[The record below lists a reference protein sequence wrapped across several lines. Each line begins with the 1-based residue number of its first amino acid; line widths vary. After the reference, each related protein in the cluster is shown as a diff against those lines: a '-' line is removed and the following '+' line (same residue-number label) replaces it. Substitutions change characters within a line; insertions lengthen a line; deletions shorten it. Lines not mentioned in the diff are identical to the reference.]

1 MFFSGLRAE
10 GFRNLA
16 DIDIAFPEKFQC
28 FLGENGSGKTSV
40 LEALYYLSHAK
51 SFRTSSLKQLIHHQ
65 ADAFSLFSTFSGAA
79 VPAKLGIRR
88 EQSGKQEM
96 RFNGERLTGIST
108 VTQQLPVQFLDTD
121 AHRGLASSPSN
132 RRRFLDWGVF
142 HVEHSYAT
150 TWQTYQKVLKQRNAM
165 LKAGAAGAELKPW
178 TEQLI
183 QLGVAMQAHRQAYMS
198 DFLPVFEQ
206 VWQEL
211 MKHLPLPAIRFYP
224 GWNGACFAE
233 ALMQAAN
240 QDKRYG
246 YTTVGPHRAD
256 IAINAQAVSVFDFFS
271 QGQQKALT
279 YALKVAQG
287 VFLQQKTG
295 RSVVYLIDDLPA
307 ELDSIRLQAVFSV
320 LEKHAS
326 QIFITAIEMEVDWL
340 AQQSA
345 VGVFQ
350 VQDGVLKKT

>member
-1 MFFSGLRAE
+1 MFFAGLRAE

-16 DIDIAFPEKFQC
+16 EVDIAFPEKFQC

-51 SFRTSSLKQLIHHQ
+51 SFRTSSLKQLIHHE
-65 ADAFSLFSTFSGAA
+65 AEAFSLFSTFTGGVVAS
-79 VPAKLGIRR
+79 KLGIRR
-88 EQSGKQEM
+88 EQSGKQDM
-96 RFNGERLTGIST
+96 RFNGERLTGIAQVS
-108 VTQQLPVQFLDTD
+108 QQLPVQFLDTD
-121 AHRGLASSPSN
+121 AHRGFASAPSN

-142 HVEHSYAT
+142 HVEHGYAA
-150 TWQTYQKVLKQRNAM
+150 TWQAYQKVLKQRNAM
-165 LKAGAAGAELKPW
+165 LKTGASGAELKPW

-183 QLGVAMQAHRQAYMS
+183 QLGTVMQTQRQQYISA
-198 DFLPVFEQ
+198 FLSVFEQ

-211 MKHLPLPAIRFYP
+211 MQHLPLPIISYYP
-224 GWNGACFAE
+224 GWKGGCFAE
-233 ALMQAAN
+233 ALMQAAS

-256 IAINAQAVSVFDFFS
+256 ISVIAQGVSVFDFFS

-326 QIFITAIEMEVDWL
+326 QIFITAIEMGIDWL
-340 AQQSA
+340 VQQSA
-345 VGVFQ
+345 VGVFHIQ
-350 VQDGVLKKT
+350 GGILKKN